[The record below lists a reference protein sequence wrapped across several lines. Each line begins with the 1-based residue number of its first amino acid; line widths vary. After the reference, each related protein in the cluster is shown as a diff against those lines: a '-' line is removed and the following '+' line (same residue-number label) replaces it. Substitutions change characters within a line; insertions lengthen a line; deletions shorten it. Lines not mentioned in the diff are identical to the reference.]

1 MGSEG
6 RGTKEITLKSAV
18 AISEDAV
25 FKELNG
31 EAVIL
36 NLESG
41 TYFGLNAVGTRV
53 WVLLQ
58 EHAPLDE
65 VFKTLCQEFEVAP
78 EVLKHDLV
86 ELVEQ
91 LRTKGLV
98 NVTAAE

>member
-1 MGSEG
+1 MGSQSND
-6 RGTKEITLKSAV
+6 TKEITLRSDV
-18 AISEDAV
+18 TLSEDAV
-25 FKELNG
+25 FKELSG

-53 WVLLQ
+53 WALLQ
-58 EHAPLDE
+58 EHKSLDE
-65 VFKTLCQEFEVAP
+65 TFQALSQEFDVDP
-78 EVLKHDLV
+78 KVLERDLV

-91 LRTKGLV
+91 LRAKGLV